1 MERQSEVSFV
11 EASQVAKASQVAG
24 TVLNA
29 LHVLAHLIL
38 ATTL

>member
-1 MERQSEVSFV
+1 MYSQSKIERQSEVRFI
-11 EASQVAKASQVAG
+11 EASQVAG

-38 ATTL
+38 ATAL